1 MRESTPLPSWL
12 TMATSS
18 HGMESGSGEGAF
30 ATALPLMRLPSLA
43 CQDGPAKC
51 LPKDLPSLSKSWAS
65 GAFSVHVNCAPSFLQ
80 V

>member
-1 MRESTPLPSWL
+1 MSNQ
-12 TMATSS
+12 
-18 HGMESGSGEGAF
+18 GIESGSGEGAL
-30 ATALPLMRLPSLA
+30 AMALPVTRLPSFA